1 MTKMKFKR
9 SAMALAVAG
18 AVGIAAP
25 AVQAV
30 NLADD
35 GLGEVLLFPYYGVLN
50 GYDTYL
56 NITNASADTVA
67 VKLRFRE
74 AHNSRDVRD
83 FNIILSPW
91 DVWVG
96 AVTLSPD
103 GTVARVQTTDKT
115 CTQPQLPVI
124 DAAAGLRGIDFTNF
138 DYTQSNADGGPTGL
152 DRTKEGH
159 VEVIE
164 MGVSPAG
171 NENVGPQANPQ
182 KDSTI
187 AYKAKHVN
195 GVPRDCAGVV
205 TAFET
210 KLGDI
215 RAEFNEPKNNL
226 KGTGTLIKV
235 DAGKAGAYEAVT
247 LANFYNPVTA
257 GGFPDDTGANDLIF
271 QARDSQPNLGD
282 VFPAISV
289 VQLDSGPG
297 AGVNGVAVDSWAV
310 PVDAVSAV
318 LTRQSLANQFNVQD
332 GLNAETDMVVTFPT
346 KYFYVDSRQSGIPL
360 AGPARAPFAQV
371 FQKDVDK
378 DGKPDATGGKSCDQ
392 VVLAVHDREEFT
404 PELTSD
410 FSPPPPSGRNELC
423 NEVNVLTFNGT
434 NALGSAVSQNI
445 VLNSIEN
452 GWLDVGLEA
461 NEGGSGPTH
470 MVPSLAT
477 SNRGSA
483 LFYGLPVIGMS
494 YTTLE
499 NGVAGDNTLNYGSM
513 WNHAYRRNVSTSA
526 Q

>member
-18 AVGIAAP
+18 AIGIAAP

-124 DAAAGLRGIDFTNF
+124 DAAAGLRGIDFSNF
-138 DYTQSNADGGPTGL
+138 DYTQSEADGGPTGL

-171 NENVGPQANPQ
+171 NENVSGTVAF
-182 KDSTI
+182 
-187 AYKAKHVN
+187 KAKHVG
-195 GVPRDCAGVV
+195 GVPRDCAGIV
-205 TAFET
+205 TDFET
-210 KLGDI
+210 KLGTT
-215 RAEFNEPKNNL
+215 AVPGPVKVEFKEPKNNL

-235 DAGKAGAYEAVT
+235 DAGKAGAYEAVA
-247 LANFYNPVTA
+247 LANFFNPVPA
-257 GGFPDDTGANDLIF
+257 GGSLDDAGDDDLMNVAKN
-271 QARDSQPNLGD
+271 QQPNLNNA
-282 VFPAISV
+282 VPSTSV
-289 VQLDSGPG
+289 VNIDTGPG
-297 AGVNGVAVDSWAV
+297 AGVFGLAVDNWTR

-318 LTRQSLANQFNVQD
+318 LTRQSLLNQFNVAE
-332 GLNAETDMVVTFPT
+332 GVLAETDMVVTFPT
-346 KYFYVDSRQSGIPL
+346 KYFYVDTRTKG
-360 AGPARAPFAQV
+360 AGPAIAPFARN
-371 FQKDVDK
+371 FQADT
-378 DGKPDATGGKSCDQ
+378 DGNGLSCDQ
-392 VVLAVHDREEFT
+392 VVLSIHDREEFS
-404 PELTSD
+404 PAQTSD
-410 FSPPPPSGRNELC
+410 FSPPPPQGRNELC
-423 NEVNVLTFNGT
+423 KEVNVLTFNGT

-445 VLNSIEN
+445 DVSAQGIEH
-452 GWLDVGLEA
+452 GWLDVALDA
-461 NEGGSGPTH
+461 NEGATALGP
-470 MVPSLAT
+470 
-477 SNRGSA
+477 SNSPRSA
-483 LFYGLPVIGMS
+483 FYSGLPVIGMS

-499 NGVAGDNTLNYGSM
+499 NGVVGDNTLNYGSM
-513 WNHAYRRNVSTSA
+513 WNHAYRRIISA

>member
-18 AVGIAAP
+18 AIGIAAP

-103 GTVARVQTTDKT
+103 GTVARVQTNDKT

-171 NENVGPQANPQ
+171 NENVTG
-182 KDSTI
+182 TV
-187 AYKAKHVN
+187 AYKAKHVS
-195 GVPRDCAGVV
+195 GTPRDCAGIV

-210 KLGDI
+210 NLGVV

-247 LANFYNPVTA
+247 LANFFNPTA
-257 GGFPDDTGANDLIF
+257 GAPDDAGADDLIF

-282 VFPAISV
+282 VRPATSV
-289 VQLDSGPG
+289 VNLDTGPG
-297 AGVNGVAVDSWAV
+297 AGVLGVAVDNWTV

-318 LTRQSLANQFNVQD
+318 LARQSLLNQFNVAE
-332 GLNAETDMVVTFPT
+332 GVNAETDMVVTFPT
-346 KYFYVDSRQSGIPL
+346 KYFYVDTRQPGIA
-360 AGPARAPFAQV
+360 AGAARAPFAKT
-371 FQKDVDK
+371 FQKDT
-378 DGKPDATGGKSCDQ
+378 DGDGLSCDQ
-392 VVLAVHDREEFT
+392 VVLTVHDREEFT

-410 FSPPPPSGRNELC
+410 FSPPPPQGRNELC
-423 NEVNVLTFNGT
+423 KEVNVLTFNGT

-445 VLNSIEN
+445 NVSASGIEN
-452 GWLDVGLEA
+452 GWLDVALDA
-461 NEGGSGPTH
+461 NEGGAGPTH
-470 MVPSLAT
+470 MVPSAT
-477 SNRGSA
+477 RGA
-483 LFYGLPVIGMS
+483 LFYGLPVVGMS